1 MRFSARRW
9 CPRGR
14 REMARG
20 DRRDLNSQVST
31 LCCRPCM
38 RARADPTN
46 RRSVVALVLTAALS
60 AAEVTNPSENMASK
74 SPSVAKNSAA
84 AGTSSWT
91 PTGGRTI
98 GVRETHSSS
107 YLIFLFVPL
116 ARGRYRC
123 LYCTMHRAMTTTHA
137 SYARSQ

>member
-1 MRFSARRW
+1 
-9 CPRGR
+9 
-14 REMARG
+14 
-20 DRRDLNSQVST
+20 
-31 LCCRPCM
+31 M

-98 GVRETHSSS
+98 GVRGPHKDTGKYFLWCRYDPRASSKKADR
-107 YLIFLFVPL
+107 V
-116 ARGRYRC
+116 
-123 LYCTMHRAMTTTHA
+123 A